1 MSKVIRAATFSPE
14 HGLEAAARDSM
25 HGSVDLGQSRSM
37 RSASE
42 FRDHIGR
49 EHAMRTALNVIR
61 DEHRSLSAVLH
72 GLQYLV
78 NDVREGRRKPD
89 FKVLR
94 AMVHYIDA
102 FPEKLHHPKEDR
114 YLFARLRQ
122 RSTEG
127 NSVLDQ
133 LEAEH
138 IHGAKLI
145 RDLEQDL
152 LRWEMGG
159 DENFPAFAEKVKQYS
174 DFHWHHMRQEEE
186 VALPLAER
194 TLTEGDWRE
203 IDAAFAGN
211 VDPLIGKDI
220 GKDFERLFKRIVNI
234 APPPI
239 GVGGET

>member
-1 MSKVIRAATFSPE
+1 M
-14 HGLEAAARDSM
+14 
-25 HGSVDLGQSRSM
+25 
-37 RSASE
+37 
-42 FRDHIGR
+42 
-49 EHAMRTALNVIR
+49 
-61 DEHRSLSAVLH
+61 H

-78 NDVREGRRKPD
+78 NEVREGRRKPD
-89 FKVLR
+89 FEVLR

-122 RSTEG
+122 RSTEA

-159 DENFPAFAEKVKQYS
+159 DENFAAFAEKVKQYA
-174 DFHWHHMRQEEE
+174 DFHWHHMRQEEQ
-186 VALPLAER
+186 VVLPLAER
-194 TLTEGDWRE
+194 VLTEEDWRE

-211 VDPLIGKDI
+211 ADPLIGKKSEGISSACSSASSTSPHRRLGSEARTNLLPAATEI
-220 GKDFERLFKRIVNI
+220 GKQSLESKKDRRELRPGQITFE
-234 APPPI
+234 
-239 GVGGET
+239 

>member
-1 MSKVIRAATFSPE
+1 
-14 HGLEAAARDSM
+14 
-25 HGSVDLGQSRSM
+25 M
-37 RSASE
+37 RS
-42 FRDHIGR
+42 
-49 EHAMRTALNVIR
+49 ALNVIR

-78 NDVREGRRKPD
+78 KEVREGRRKPD

-114 YLFARLRQ
+114 YLFARLRL
-122 RSTEG
+122 RGTEG
-127 NSVLDQ
+127 NVVLDQ
-133 LEAEH
+133 LEAQH

-145 RDLEQDL
+145 RDLEQHL

-159 DENFPAFAEKVKQYS
+159 PRDFEAFSDEVKRYA

-186 VALPLAER
+186 FVLPLAER
-194 TLTEGDWRE
+194 VLTEEDWHE

-211 VDPLIGKDI
+211 TDPLIGKDVA
-220 GKDFERLFKRIVNI
+220 KDFERLFKRIVNI

-239 GVGGET
+239 GVGPAV

>member
-1 MSKVIRAATFSPE
+1 
-14 HGLEAAARDSM
+14 
-25 HGSVDLGQSRSM
+25 
-37 RSASE
+37 
-42 FRDHIGR
+42 
-49 EHAMRTALNVIR
+49 MRTALNVIR

-72 GLQYLV
+72 GLQYFV
-78 NDVREGRRKPD
+78 NDVREGRRKAD

-94 AMVHYIDA
+94 AMVHYIDM

-122 RSTEG
+122 RSTGG
-127 NSVLDQ
+127 NAMLDQ
-133 LEAEH
+133 LEAQH

-159 DENFPAFAEKVKQYS
+159 QENFMAFADKVKSYA

-186 VALPLAER
+186 VILPMAEHA
-194 TLTEGDWRE
+194 LTEEDWRE

-211 VDPLIGKDI
+211 ADQLIGQ
-220 GKDFERLFKRIVNI
+220 EM
-234 APPPI
+234 
-239 GVGGET
+239 

>member
-1 MSKVIRAATFSPE
+1 
-14 HGLEAAARDSM
+14 
-25 HGSVDLGQSRSM
+25 
-37 RSASE
+37 
-42 FRDHIGR
+42 
-49 EHAMRTALNVIR
+49 MRTALNVIR
-61 DEHRSLSAVLH
+61 DEHRCLSAVLH
-72 GLQYLV
+72 GLQYFV
-78 NDVREGRRKPD
+78 NEVREDRRKPD

-94 AMVHYIDA
+94 AMVHYIDT

-127 NSVLDQ
+127 NAVLDR

-159 DENFPAFAEKVKQYS
+159 QDNFTAFADEVKHYA
-174 DFHWHHMRQEEE
+174 DFHWYHMRQEEE
-186 VALPLAER
+186 VILPLAER
-194 TLTEGDWRE
+194 ALSEEDWRE

-211 VDPLIGKDI
+211 ADPLIGKDVE
-220 GKDFERLFKRIVNI
+220 KDFKRLFKRIVNI

-239 GVGGET
+239 GVGGKI